1 MESKQDH
8 FSKLFFFVNHCYD
21 YVCLGRRFVGTGL
34 ELTDEHLKKNNKTP
48 KEQGHGD
55 WCIKDNAKG
64 N

>member
-8 FSKLFFFVNHCYD
+8 FSKLFFFCKSLLRL
-21 YVCLGRRFVGTGL
+21 CLGRRFVGTGL